1 MLERVR
7 LGNQLSMSSE
17 IFKMRMIA
25 SLAAAAGLMA
35 TSVALPA
42 AAQAPK
48 KGGILNFAVVA
59 ELPTTDC
66 HAATTFAMVHP
77 VAPQY
82 STLLKFVGPHDG
94 IKIIGDLAESY
105 EVAKDGLTYTFKLRK
120 GVKFHD
126 GSDFTAADIKATF
139 DRVRKPPEGVVS
151 ARKALHAAIDTI
163 ETPDPVTIVFK
174 LSQVDMSLLLQFAS
188 PFNCVYSA
196 AELAKDINYPAKKVM
211 GTGAFQF
218 VEYVK
223 GSHWVA
229 KRFDQYFLKDRP
241 YLDGYKAYI
250 VKGTAVVAGMQGGQ
264 FDAEFRGRSPAERD
278 QLVSAMKDNITVTE
292 GPWITNIQLVVNNER
307 KPFDDVRVRQAL
319 SLAIDRWGGSANLG
333 KISLIKDVSGTFRP
347 GASWSLPMAEIEKIP
362 GYWRDIEKS
371 RAEARRLLAEAGVP
385 NLKLKFLNRQLGQ
398 PFQPAGI
405 YAVDQWRRVGIQA
418 EHAELETKLYFDV
431 LEKGEFDVAVNN
443 ISDFAD
449 DPSAQFN
456 TLLSKKTSAIS
467 YARHSDEKLD
477 DLFTRQAREVD
488 PVKRMALVNEFE
500 RHSLTQAYSFPM
512 LWYQRIVVNNKK
524 VKGWDLQPSHF
535 AGQTLVDVWLD
546 Q

>member
-1 MLERVR
+1 MKKTIP
-7 LGNQLSMSSE
+7 SA
-17 IFKMRMIA
+17 IA
-25 SLAAAAGLMA
+25 LVLATVAVSA
-35 TSVALPA
+35 SVQ
-42 AAQAPK
+42 AQTPK
-48 KGGILNFAVVA
+48 RGGILNYAVVA
-59 ELPTTDC
+59 ELPSTDC
-66 HAATTFAMVHP
+66 HRETTFAMVHP

-82 STLLKFVGPHDG
+82 STLLKLTGPHDNT
-94 IKIIGDLAESY
+94 KIVGDLAESY
-105 EVAKDGLTYTFKLRK
+105 EVSKDGLTYTFKLRR

-126 GSDFTAADIKATF
+126 GSDFSSADIKATY
-139 DRVRKPPEGVVS
+139 DRIRNPPEGVVS

-163 ETPDPVTIVFK
+163 ETPDAFTAIFK

-188 PFNCVYSA
+188 PFNCVFSA
-196 AELAKDINYPAKKVM
+196 AELAKDINYPSKKVM

-223 GSHWVA
+223 GAHWVA
-229 KRFDQYFLKDRP
+229 KRFDGYFLKDRP

-250 VKGTAVVAGMQGGQ
+250 VKGTTVVSGLQGGQ

-278 QLVSAMKDNITVTE
+278 QLVGAMGDKIKVTE
-292 GPWITNIQLVVNNER
+292 GPWITNIQLIVNNER

-319 SLAIDRWGGSANLG
+319 SLAIDRWGGGVHLG
-333 KISLIKDVSGTFRP
+333 KVSLIKDVSGTFRP
-347 GASWSLPMAEIEKIP
+347 GASWSLPMSEIEKIP

-371 RAEARRLLAEAGVP
+371 RTEARRLLAEAGVP

-418 EHAELETKLYFDV
+418 EHMELETKLYFDV
-431 LEKGEFDVAVNN
+431 LGKGEFDVAVNN

-477 DLFTRQAREVD
+477 DLFSRQAREVD
-488 PVKRMALVNEFE
+488 PLKRMALVNDFE
-500 RHSLTQAYSFPM
+500 RHSLTQAYSFPL
-512 LWYQRIVVNNKK
+512 LWYQRIVANNKK

-546 Q
+546 E